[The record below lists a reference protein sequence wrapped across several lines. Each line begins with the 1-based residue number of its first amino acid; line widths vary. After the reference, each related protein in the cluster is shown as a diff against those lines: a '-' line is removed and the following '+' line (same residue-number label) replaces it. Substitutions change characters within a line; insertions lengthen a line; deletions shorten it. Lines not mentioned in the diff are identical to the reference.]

1 MLIRSVCAAGMLLA
15 PGFAD
20 EENLF
25 VRKKNGAFVAGTTEL
40 RADGARLG
48 ALRLR
53 FHGKYRAI
61 QPEGREEMQ
70 MRLCTFARHRLLP
83 SILETTGYARVAY
96 PELWPG
102 MDLEFYY
109 RAGRIE
115 YDVVA
120 HPRSHLA
127 DPERQV
133 YGPSTLD

>member
-1 MLIRSVCAAGMLLA
+1 MLL
-15 PGFAD
+15 PPRFAD

-25 VRKKNGAFVAGTTEL
+25 FRKKNGAFVAGTTEL

-61 QPEGREEMQ
+61 QPEGREEMR
-70 MRLCTFARHRLLP
+70 MRLCTFARHSLLP
-83 SILETTGYARVAY
+83 SIRETTGYARVVY

-109 RAGRIE
+109 RAGGIE

-120 HPRSHLA
+120 HPGSHLGDAELRCEGGTWRVGRA
-127 DPERQV
+127 DGR
-133 YGPSTLD
+133 Y